1 MPRSN
6 SSRGKLPPSA
16 AVFERAEGV
25 AGAEEDSLRQAIIAA
40 CLAMNR
46 DGINQGTS
54 GNISVRWKSGLLI
67 TPSGVSYDELTAGD
81 IVFMNM
87 DGSYEHPLF
96 PSSEW
101 RFHCDILRERAN
113 VNAVVHAH
121 PIYATAFAICGLE
134 IPAVHYMI
142 AAAGG
147 PTIRCARYATF
158 GTEELSKA
166 VLDALTDR
174 NCALMSN
181 HGMVATG
188 HGLCEAMW
196 LAGEVET
203 LCRQYAA
210 ALQIGTPRV
219 LGAKEIEKTIEK
231 FKTYGPRRNPTP
243 PRSW

>member
-1 MPRSN
+1 MPISN

-16 AVFERAEGV
+16 AVFETAEGM
-25 AGAEEDSLRQAIIAA
+25 AGAEEDRLRKAIIDA
-40 CLAMNR
+40 CLAMSR

-67 TPSGVSYDELTAGD
+67 TPSGIAYEALTPED

-87 DGSYEHPLF
+87 DGSCEHPLS

-101 RFHCDILRERAN
+101 RFHRDILRERAN

-121 PIYATAFAICGLE
+121 PVYATAFAICGME

-158 GTEELSKA
+158 GTEELSNA
-166 VLDALTDR
+166 VLEAMSDR

-188 HGLCEAMW
+188 RGLSEAIW

-219 LGAKEIEKTIEK
+219 LGADEIEKTIEK
-231 FKTYGPRRNPTP
+231 FKTYGPKRKPGAG
-243 PRSW
+243 